1 MKLLFL
7 LMIFSPY
14 QSKQTLVA
22 GGVFLLVVLLL
33 LIATILISGLL
44 GKFHLPSSL
53 SFGPLGRFP
62 WYHQFC
68 QHHLSE

>member
-1 MKLLFL
+1 MVLLMI
-7 LMIFSPY
+7 MIFSPY

-44 GKFHLPSSL
+44 GKFYL
-53 SFGPLGRFP
+53 STSFMGGVLCRFLGKIILTMFT
-62 WYHQFC
+62 
-68 QHHLSE
+68 